1 MRYKLIGVNDY
12 LINPIQTIL
21 NNRGVKDIEKFL
33 NLDESVVNDW
43 RLLKNVERA
52 VKCLITHI
60 ENNNK
65 IFVQTDSD
73 SDGYCS
79 AAILINYLNSVF
91 PNIDLCWHLHK
102 GKQHGIIIE
111 EIPGDID
118 LVIIPDAGSNQFE
131 EHQKLKEKGIDV
143 IVLDHHECEKESED
157 AIVVNNQLS
166 PQYPNKNFSGAGIVY
181 KFCKAIDEYLG
192 INKAD
197 YFLDLVAVGNI
208 ADMMD
213 MRELETRYYVLKG
226 LESINNSFIKALL
239 KQQEYSINGVV
250 NITNI
255 AFYIVPLINAA
266 IRVGDE
272 EDKINMMKSFLES
285 NETVYYKK
293 KDIDEPI
300 QTATARRLYNLKNK
314 QNRLRDKGVELIE
327 KRIKEKRLLLNK
339 VLIVNVTD
347 ILDKNLTGLVANQIS
362 RKYKRP
368 VLLIRQKEK
377 STIFGGSARGYEKG
391 VLKDFKQFLQDIN
404 QFIFCEGHKNAFGFE
419 IEAEKLIE
427 VNDIINDL
435 LKDVEIDVD
444 EYEVDFIIPSE
455 QFDTQVIY
463 NIHKLKDLWS
473 NNVEEPL
480 IAITK
485 ISVNKE
491 DIQLIGKN
499 KNTLKF
505 KNRNIDFI
513 KFNYS
518 EEEFKKVFNGEC
530 FVMEVVG
537 RCSINQWDGKEIP
550 QFIIEDFNIL
560 EIKDKEWIF

>member
-12 LINPIQTIL
+12 LIDPIKTIL
-21 NNRGVKDIEKFL
+21 NNRGITDIEKFL

-43 RLLKNVERA
+43 RLLKNIEKA
-52 VKCLITHI
+52 VDCLLTHI
-60 ENNNK
+60 KAKSN
-65 IFVQTDSD
+65 IFVQVDSD
-73 SDGYCS
+73 ADGYTS
-79 AAILINYLNSVF
+79 SAILINYLKSIF
-91 PNIDLCWHLHK
+91 PNINIKWELQE
-102 GKQHGIIIE
+102 GKEHGIILDKVPSE
-111 EIPGDID
+111 TN
-118 LVIIPDAGSNQFE
+118 LVIVPDSGSNQYE
-131 EHQKLKEKGIDV
+131 IHSALKKRGIDV

-166 PQYPNKNFSGAGIVY
+166 PEYPNKNFSGAGIVY
-181 KFCKAIDEYLG
+181 KFCKAIDEHLG

-197 YFLDLVAVGNI
+197 HFLDLVAVGNI

-226 LESINNSFIKALL
+226 LKNINNSFIKALL
-239 KQQEYSINGVV
+239 KQQEYSINGEI
-250 NITNI
+250 NIMNI
-255 AFYIVPLINAA
+255 AFYIVPLVNAA

-293 KDIDEPI
+293 KDINESI

-327 KRIKEKRLLLNK
+327 KRIEEKRLLSNK

-368 VLLIRQKEK
+368 VLLIRQREK

-427 VNDIINDL
+427 VNNIINDL
-435 LKDVEIDVD
+435 LKDVEIDVN

-455 QFDTQVIY
+455 QFDIQFIY
-463 NIHKLKDLWS
+463 SIHKLKDLWS

-491 DIQLIGKN
+491 VIQLIGKN

>member
-1 MRYKLIGVNDY
+1 MKYKLIGVNDY
-12 LINPIQTIL
+12 LINPIKTIL
-21 NNRGVKDIEKFL
+21 NNRGIMDIERFL
-33 NLDESVVNDW
+33 NLDESVINDW
-43 RLLKNVERA
+43 RNLCNIDKAVNCLLN
-52 VKCLITHI
+52 HI
-60 ENNNK
+60 KNNNK
-65 IFVQTDSD
+65 IFVQVDSD

-79 AAILINYLNSVF
+79 AAILINYLNSVL
-91 PNIDLCWHLHK
+91 PNVDLCWHLHK
-102 GKQHGIIIE
+102 GKQHGVVIE
-111 EIPGDID
+111 DIPDDID
-118 LVIIPDAGSNQFE
+118 LIIIPDAGSNQFE
-131 EHQKLKEKGIDV
+131 EHKKLQEKGIDV
-143 IVLDHHECEKESED
+143 IVLDHHECEKESES

-166 PQYPNKNFSGAGIVY
+166 PQYPNKNFSGAGITY
-181 KFCKAIDEYLG
+181 KFCKAIDEHLG

-226 LESINNSFIKALL
+226 LENINNSFIKALL
-239 KQQEYSINGVV
+239 KQQEYSINGEI

-285 NETVYYKK
+285 NEMVYYKK
-293 KDIDEPI
+293 KDINESI

-327 KRIKEKRLLLNK
+327 KRIEEKGLLSNK
-339 VLIVNVTD
+339 ILIVNVTE

-368 VLLIRQKEK
+368 VLLIRQKDN

-391 VLKDFKQFLQDIN
+391 VLKDFKQFLQDIDK
-404 QFIFCEGHKNAFGFE
+404 FIFCEGHKNAFGFE

-427 VNDIINDL
+427 VNNIINDL

-444 EYEVDFIIPSE
+444 EYEVDFIIPLEKFNS
-455 QFDTQVIY
+455 QIIY
-463 NIHKLKDLWS
+463 DIHKLKDIWG
-473 NNVEEPL
+473 NNIEEPL
-480 IAITK
+480 MALTNVT
-485 ISVNKE
+485 VNKE
-491 DIQLIGKN
+491 DIQLLGKN
-499 KNTLKF
+499 KNTFKF
-505 KNRNIDFI
+505 KCRDIDFI
-513 KFNYS
+513 KFNYN
-518 EEEFKKVFNGEC
+518 EETFNEVFNGEC

-537 RCSINQWDGKEIP
+537 RCSVNQWDGKEIP
-550 QFIIEDFNIL
+550 QFIIEDFNLL
-560 EIKDKEWIF
+560 EVKKKEWVF

>member
-43 RLLKNVERA
+43 SLLKNIHRA
-52 VKCLITHI
+52 VECLLTHI
-60 ENNNK
+60 EANGN
-65 IFVQTDSD
+65 IFVQVDSD
-73 SDGYCS
+73 ADGYTS
-79 AAILINYLNSVF
+79 SAILINYLKSIF
-91 PNIDLCWHLHK
+91 PNINIKWELQE
-102 GKQHGIIIE
+102 GKEHGIILDKVPSE
-111 EIPGDID
+111 TN
-118 LVIIPDAGSNQFE
+118 LVIVPDSGSNQYE
-131 EHQKLKEKGIDV
+131 IHSALKKRGIDV

-157 AIVVNNQLS
+157 VIVVNNQLS
-166 PQYPNKNFSGAGIVY
+166 PEYPNKNFSGAGIVY
-181 KFCKAIDEYLG
+181 KFCKAIDEHLG
-192 INKAD
+192 VNKAD

-208 ADMMD
+208 GDVMD

-226 LESINNSFIKALL
+226 LENINNSFIQALL
-239 KQQEYSINGVV
+239 KQQEYSIKGVV
-250 NITNI
+250 NITSI

-266 IRVGDE
+266 IRVGDK
-272 EDKINMMKSFLES
+272 EDKVDMMKSFLES
-285 NETVYYKK
+285 NETVFNQK
-293 KDIDEPI
+293 KDINETI
-300 QTATARRLYNLKNK
+300 QAATARRLYNLKNK

-327 KRIKEKRLLLNK
+327 KRIEEKGLLSNK

-377 STIFGGSARGYEKG
+377 SKIFGGSARGYEKG

>member
-12 LINPIQTIL
+12 LIDPIKTIL
-21 NNRGVKDIEKFL
+21 NNRGITDIEKFL

-43 RLLKNVERA
+43 RLLKNIEKA
-52 VKCLITHI
+52 IDCLLTHI
-60 ENNNK
+60 KAKSN
-65 IFVQTDSD
+65 IFVQVDSD
-73 SDGYCS
+73 ADGYTS
-79 AAILINYLNSVF
+79 SAILINYLKSIF
-91 PNIDLCWHLHK
+91 PNINIKWELQE
-102 GKQHGIIIE
+102 GKEHGIILDKVPSE
-111 EIPGDID
+111 TN
-118 LVIIPDAGSNQFE
+118 LVIVPDSGSNQYE
-131 EHQKLKEKGIDV
+131 IHSALKKRGIDV

-166 PQYPNKNFSGAGIVY
+166 PEYPNKNFSGAGIVY
-181 KFCKAIDEYLG
+181 KFCKAIDEHLG

-197 YFLDLVAVGNI
+197 HFLDLVAVGNI

-226 LESINNSFIKALL
+226 LKNINNSFIKALL
-239 KQQEYSINGVV
+239 KQQEYSINGEI
-250 NITNI
+250 NIMNI
-255 AFYIVPLINAA
+255 AFYIVPLVNAA

-293 KDIDEPI
+293 KDINESI

-327 KRIKEKRLLLNK
+327 KRIEEKRLLSNK

-368 VLLIRQKEK
+368 VLLIRQREK

-427 VNDIINDL
+427 VNNIINDL
-435 LKDVEIDVD
+435 LKDVEIDVN

-455 QFDTQVIY
+455 QFDIQFIY
-463 NIHKLKDLWS
+463 SIHKLKDLWS

-491 DIQLIGKN
+491 VIQLIGKN

>member
-21 NNRGVKDIEKFL
+21 NNRGIKDIEKFL

-43 RLLKNVERA
+43 SLLKNIHRA
-52 VKCLITHI
+52 VECLLTHI
-60 ENNNK
+60 EANGN
-65 IFVQTDSD
+65 IFVQVDSD
-73 SDGYCS
+73 ADGYTS
-79 AAILINYLNSVF
+79 SAILINYLKSIF
-91 PNIDLCWHLHK
+91 PNINIKWELQE
-102 GKQHGIIIE
+102 GKEHGIILDKVPSE
-111 EIPGDID
+111 TN
-118 LVIIPDAGSNQFE
+118 LVIVPDSGSNQYE
-131 EHQKLKEKGIDV
+131 IHSALKKRGIDV

-166 PQYPNKNFSGAGIVY
+166 PEYPNKNFSGAGIVY
-181 KFCKAIDEYLG
+181 KFCKAIDEHLG
-192 INKAD
+192 VNKAD

-208 ADMMD
+208 GDVMD

-226 LESINNSFIKALL
+226 LENINNSFIQALL
-239 KQQEYSINGVV
+239 KQQEYSIKGVV
-250 NITNI
+250 NITSI

-266 IRVGDE
+266 IRVGDK
-272 EDKINMMKSFLES
+272 EDKVDMMKSFLES
-285 NETVYYKK
+285 NETVFNQK
-293 KDIDEPI
+293 KDINETI
-300 QTATARRLYNLKNK
+300 QAATARRLYNLKNK

-327 KRIKEKRLLLNK
+327 KRIEEKGLLSNK
-339 VLIVNVTD
+339 VLIVNVTN
-347 ILDKNLTGLVANQIS
+347 ILDKNLTGLVATQIS
-362 RKYKRP
+362 NKYKRP

-404 QFIFCEGHKNAFGFE
+404 KFIFCEGHKNAFGFE

>member
-91 PNIDLCWHLHK
+91 PNIDLCWRLHK

-111 EIPGDID
+111 EMPDDID

-226 LESINNSFIKALL
+226 LENINNSFIKALL

-250 NITNI
+250 NIINI

-293 KDIDEPI
+293 KDIDDPI

-327 KRIKEKRLLLNK
+327 KRIEEKRLLSNK

-391 VLKDFKQFLQDIN
+391 ILKDFKQFLQDIN
-404 QFIFCEGHKNAFGFE
+404 KFIFCEGHKNAFGFE

-513 KFNYS
+513 KFNYN
-518 EEEFKKVFNGEC
+518 EEEFNKVFNGEC

-537 RCSINQWDGKEIP
+537 RCSINQWDGREIP

-560 EIKDKEWIF
+560 EIKGKEWIF

>member
-102 GKQHGIIIE
+102 GKQHGFIIE

-166 PQYPNKNFSGAGIVY
+166 PQYLNKNFSGAGIVY
-181 KFCKAIDEYLG
+181 KFCKAIDEHLG

-560 EIKDKEWIF
+560 EIKGKEWIF

>member
-1 MRYKLIGVNDY
+1 M
-12 LINPIQTIL
+12 
-21 NNRGVKDIEKFL
+21 
-33 NLDESVVNDW
+33 
-43 RLLKNVERA
+43 
-52 VKCLITHI
+52 
-60 ENNNK
+60 
-65 IFVQTDSD
+65 DSD
-73 SDGYCS
+73 ADGYTS
-79 AAILINYLNSVF
+79 SAILINYLKSIF
-91 PNIDLCWHLHK
+91 PNINIKWELQE
-102 GKQHGIIIE
+102 GKEHGIILDKVPSE
-111 EIPGDID
+111 TN
-118 LVIIPDAGSNQFE
+118 LVIVPDSGSNQYE
-131 EHQKLKEKGIDV
+131 IHSALKKRGIDV

-166 PQYPNKNFSGAGIVY
+166 PEYPNKNFSGAGIVY

-327 KRIKEKRLLLNK
+327 KRIEEKRLLLNK

>member
-21 NNRGVKDIEKFL
+21 NNRGIKDIEKFL

-43 RLLKNVERA
+43 SLLKNIHRA
-52 VKCLITHI
+52 VECLLTHI
-60 ENNNK
+60 EANGN
-65 IFVQTDSD
+65 IFVQVDSD
-73 SDGYCS
+73 ADGYTS
-79 AAILINYLNSVF
+79 SAILINYLKSIF
-91 PNIDLCWHLHK
+91 PNINIKWELQE
-102 GKQHGIIIE
+102 GKEHGIILDKVPSE
-111 EIPGDID
+111 TN
-118 LVIIPDAGSNQFE
+118 LVIVPDSGSNQYE
-131 EHQKLKEKGIDV
+131 IHSALKKRGIDV

-166 PQYPNKNFSGAGIVY
+166 PEYPNKNFSGAGIVY
-181 KFCKAIDEYLG
+181 KFCKAIDEHLG
-192 INKAD
+192 VNKAD

-208 ADMMD
+208 GDVMD

-226 LESINNSFIKALL
+226 LENINNSFIQALL
-239 KQQEYSINGVV
+239 KQQEYSIKGVV
-250 NITNI
+250 NITSI

-266 IRVGDE
+266 IRVGDK
-272 EDKINMMKSFLES
+272 EDKVDMMKSFLES
-285 NETVYYKK
+285 NETVFNQK
-293 KDIDEPI
+293 KDINETI
-300 QTATARRLYNLKNK
+300 QAATARRLYNLKNK

-327 KRIKEKRLLLNK
+327 KRIEEKGLLSNK
-339 VLIVNVTD
+339 VLIVNVTN
-347 ILDKNLTGLVANQIS
+347 ILDKNLTGLVATQIS
-362 RKYKRP
+362 NKYKRP

>member
-12 LINPIQTIL
+12 LIDPIKTIL
-21 NNRGVKDIEKFL
+21 NNRGITDIEKFL

-43 RLLKNVERA
+43 RLLKNIEKA
-52 VKCLITHI
+52 IDCLLTHI
-60 ENNNK
+60 KAKSN
-65 IFVQTDSD
+65 IFVQVDSD
-73 SDGYCS
+73 ADGYTS
-79 AAILINYLNSVF
+79 SAILINYLKSIF
-91 PNIDLCWHLHK
+91 PNINIKWELQE
-102 GKQHGIIIE
+102 GKEHGIILDKVPSE
-111 EIPGDID
+111 TN
-118 LVIIPDAGSNQFE
+118 LVIVPDSGSNQYE
-131 EHQKLKEKGIDV
+131 IHSALKKRGIDV

-166 PQYPNKNFSGAGIVY
+166 PKYPNKNFSGAGIVY
-181 KFCKAIDEYLG
+181 KFCKAIDEHLG

-197 YFLDLVAVGNI
+197 HFLDLVAVGNI

-226 LESINNSFIKALL
+226 LKNINNSFIKALL
-239 KQQEYSINGVV
+239 KQQEYSINGEI
-250 NITNI
+250 NIMNI
-255 AFYIVPLINAA
+255 AFYIVPLVNAA

-293 KDIDEPI
+293 KDINESI

-327 KRIKEKRLLLNK
+327 KRIEEKRLLSNK

-368 VLLIRQKEK
+368 VLLIRQREK

-427 VNDIINDL
+427 VNNIINDL
-435 LKDVEIDVD
+435 LKDVEIDVN

-455 QFDTQVIY
+455 QFDIQFIY
-463 NIHKLKDLWS
+463 SIHKLKDLWS

-491 DIQLIGKN
+491 VIQLIGKN

>member
-21 NNRGVKDIEKFL
+21 NNRGIKDIEKFL

-43 RLLKNVERA
+43 SLLKNIHRA
-52 VKCLITHI
+52 VECLLTHI
-60 ENNNK
+60 EANGN
-65 IFVQTDSD
+65 IFVQVDSD
-73 SDGYCS
+73 ADGYTS
-79 AAILINYLNSVF
+79 SAILINYLKSIF
-91 PNIDLCWHLHK
+91 PNINIKWELQE
-102 GKQHGIIIE
+102 GKEHGIILDKVPSE
-111 EIPGDID
+111 TN
-118 LVIIPDAGSNQFE
+118 LVIVPDSGSNQYE
-131 EHQKLKEKGIDV
+131 IHSALKKRGIDV

-166 PQYPNKNFSGAGIVY
+166 PEYPNKNFSGAGIVY

-327 KRIKEKRLLLNK
+327 KRIEEKRLLLNK